1 MVKTLILPGL
11 NGSGDSHWQRI
22 WARECPD
29 CEVVEQ
35 ENWTCPDLDQ
45 WKAALERRLA
55 NISDSVHLVA
65 HSLGCILAAN
75 LARSTHAQKIRSA
88 FLVAPCDMQVV
99 ETLHPC
105 AVHLGEGPDAPL
117 PFPSLVV
124 GSTNDPYI
132 TTDNLLRQ
140 ADIWGS
146 ETKVLGSVGHINVA
160 SGFGRW
166 QKGYHIFADFNRNL
180 ARGLR
185 SPIATSPASPPT
197 GPRVDLLESVV
208 SSGLSAISH

>member
-11 NGSGDSHWQRI
+11 NGSSDSHWQRI

-35 ENWTCPDLDQ
+35 ENWSCPDLDE
-45 WKAALERRLA
+45 WRATVERRLA
-55 NISDSVHLVA
+55 SLSDGVHLVA

-75 LARSTHAQKIRSA
+75 LARSTQAQKIRSA
-88 FLVAPCDMQVV
+88 FLVAPCDMQMV

-105 AVHLGEGPDAPL
+105 AVHRGEVSDTPL

-124 GSTNDPYI
+124 GSTNDPYM
-132 TTDNLLRQ
+132 TTETLLRQ

-146 ETKVLGSVGHINVA
+146 EARVLGSVGHINVA

-166 QKGYHIFADFNRNL
+166 RTGYHMFADFNRNL

-185 SPIATSPASPPT
+185 GAIATSPASAPP
-197 GPRVDLLESVV
+197 GRRVDLLDSVV